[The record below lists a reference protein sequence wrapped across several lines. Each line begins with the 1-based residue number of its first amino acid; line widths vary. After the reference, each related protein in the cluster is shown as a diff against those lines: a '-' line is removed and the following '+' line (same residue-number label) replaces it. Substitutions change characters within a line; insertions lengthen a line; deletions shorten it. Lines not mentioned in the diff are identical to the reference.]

1 MKLFDYERAHAIMKK
16 NQLDAIVV
24 NSRVHR
30 EYIADYSHFFPIL
43 EHTQLT
49 WYSTG
54 NPTIPGYV
62 AFACIPRD
70 QKIGPFLIHREGN
83 EKMMA
88 KAADIWISDI
98 RYWKGD
104 PVKTLAETLEDKGL
118 AQAQIGFELDSI
130 SHWLYKRI
138 EYSLPGV
145 IIRNAEGTL
154 AEMRQIKTEEEIR
167 RLKKAAHAAE
177 AANEEVWS
185 KLKEGLTYN
194 EVKKIIHTSLAA
206 NEADCNMVGLSFSP
220 QLATSPQP
228 LLAQG
233 NSIRTDIGAEY
244 KGYLSDISRVKFF
257 GEPSNISLYV
267 YKTIQEAFEITLENV
282 KAGVKVTDLL
292 APGTKIAS
300 KVGGWTFLHGIGRV
314 MMEPRLTDVLM
325 KGEVVCVEAETVHP
339 EAGVVCIEDEVVVTE
354 DGFELL
360 TTQSSAL
367 EIIEPTKY

>member
-1 MKLFDYERAHAIMKK
+1 MRLFDYERARAIMKK

-30 EYIADYSHFFPIL
+30 GYIADYSHYFPIL
-43 EHTQLT
+43 EHTQQP

-54 NPTIPGYV
+54 SHLI
-62 AFACIPRD
+62 AFACISRD
-70 QKIGPFLIHREGN
+70 QKIKPFLIHREGME
-83 EKMMA
+83 EKAA

-98 RYWKGD
+98 RYWKDD

-130 SHWLYKRI
+130 PHWLYKRI

-154 AEMRQIKTEEEIR
+154 VEMRQIKTEEEIR
-167 RLKKAAHAAE
+167 RLKKAVHATE

-194 EVKKIIHTSLAA
+194 EVEKIIHSSLAA
-206 NEADCNMVGLSFSP
+206 NEADCNMMGISFSS
-220 QLATSPQP
+220 QLATPPQP
-228 LLAQG
+228 PLAQG
-233 NSIRTDIGAEY
+233 NSIRTDLGAEY

-257 GEPSNISLYV
+257 GKPSDTDLYV
-267 YKTIQEAFEITLENV
+267 YKTIQEAFEITIKNV

-292 APGTKIAS
+292 APGTNIAS
-300 KVGGWTFLHGIGRV
+300 KVGGHAFLHGIGR
-314 MMEPRLTDVLM
+314 MIMEPQLTDVLM
-325 KGEVVCVEAETVHP
+325 KGEVVCVEAKTSHP
-339 EAGVVCIEDEVVVTE
+339 KAGIICIEDEVVVTE

-367 EIIEPTKY
+367 EIIEPTKYQG